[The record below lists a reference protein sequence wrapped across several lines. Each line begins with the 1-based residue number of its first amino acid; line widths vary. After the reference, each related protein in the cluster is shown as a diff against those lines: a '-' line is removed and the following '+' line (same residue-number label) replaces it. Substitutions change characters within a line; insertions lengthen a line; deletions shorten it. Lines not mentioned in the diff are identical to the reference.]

1 MVTSVA
7 RFFLPHGDA
16 LNSAEKAS
24 ISRLVGAC
32 RHYEQFNLQTSEGA
46 DAAAAYLAS
55 LEAAANVL
63 QIPSEN
69 RSYRSAFPLNYR
81 SLFPGEAR
89 CYRVDV
95 LEASIEHYNVMWV
108 NGEKFE
114 FSAEATQ
121 RAEALQNAWC
131 DLGVVLDRW
140 GRAAARGN
148 SMSQA
153 NVSPR
158 SMRPTR
164 AELRTALEML
174 DSAWAGFEER
184 YISELVDIE
193 AKARSLI
200 VTAIEREQRLEA
212 IEKKHGED
220 CQDVAEYREG
230 LELLVAAVARLNSV
244 ANVQRKGRDDLH
256 FQVLVDAK
264 DVLRRCKAASWSS
277 EAGQAAR
284 ILSLDVE
291 ESFQALRQYFRDV
304 AHCLERVDPHLG
316 NNQGLVD
323 RLMDWEESWEVGTG
337 YLQQRRVLDAL
348 CDAVADIKKAQRI
361 APKLASMCEEC
372 DVELFLV
379 LPRLVWLR
387 FLSKPICQV
396 PLLARILPHHV
407 SDSGSSTK
415 GGSKKKASAPVMSK
429 SLQGLLESYVRVDQ
443 QLQLAAPHGTASPEA
458 GTITKEILVKKLVDS
473 DADPAEVF
481 GSLLPSHRQAV
492 QARVD
497 ELLLELEGWS
507 MELQRHCPEDWN
519 QYSAV
524 LVRCLQSDE
533 TKDRSRPFTV

>member
-1 MVTSVA
+1 MLTSVA
-7 RFFLPHGDA
+7 RWLLPQGDA
-16 LNSAEKAS
+16 LNSAEEAI

-32 RHYEQFNLQTSEGA
+32 RHSESFNLQSSEGA
-46 DAAAAYLAS
+46 DSATAYLAAV
-55 LEAAANVL
+55 EAAANVL
-63 QIPSEN
+63 QIQPQS
-69 RSYRSAFPLNYR
+69 RSYRAAFPLNYR

-89 CYRVDV
+89 SYRVDV
-95 LEASIEHYNVMWV
+95 LEASIEHYNVIWV

-121 RAEALQNAWC
+121 RAEALQNAWY
-131 DLGVVLDRW
+131 DLGQVLDRW
-140 GRAAARGN
+140 GQAAARGN
-148 SMSQA
+148 SISQA
-153 NVSPR
+153 GVAPS

-164 AELRTALEML
+164 AELRHALETL
-174 DSAWAGFEER
+174 DAAWACFEER

-200 VTAIEREQRLEA
+200 VTAIEREQRLDVL
-212 IEKKHGED
+212 EKQYGED
-220 CQDVAEYREG
+220 CDDVAEYREG
-230 LELLVAAVARLNSV
+230 VKLLVAAVARLNSV

-256 FQVLVDAK
+256 FQVLIDAK
-264 DVLRRCKAASWSS
+264 AVLRQCKATGWSS
-277 EAGQAAR
+277 EAAQAAR
-284 ILSLDVE
+284 NLSLDVV
-291 ESFQALRQYFRDV
+291 ESFQAIRHYFREV

-348 CDAVADIKKAQRI
+348 CDAVAEIKKAQRV

-387 FLSKPICQV
+387 FLSKPACQG
-396 PLLARILPHHV
+396 PLLARLLPHHV
-407 SDSGSSTK
+407 MESESAMKGGTKGSPPTTSKKLQALLDSYASIDHLLHVTVQPPDLSGS
-415 GGSKKKASAPVMSK
+415 
-429 SLQGLLESYVRVDQ
+429 
-443 QLQLAAPHGTASPEA
+443 
-458 GTITKEILVKKLVDS
+458 ITKDVLVKKLVDS
-473 DADPAEVF
+473 DADPADVF
-481 GSLLPSHRQAV
+481 RSLPPSQRPGM

-497 ELLLELEGWS
+497 ELILELEGWS

-533 TKDRSRPFTV
+533 TKDRTRPFTV

>member
-1 MVTSVA
+1 MLTSVA
-7 RFFLPHGDA
+7 RFFMPHGDA
-16 LNSAEKAS
+16 LNSAEEAT
-24 ISRLVGAC
+24 ISRLVGAYQ
-32 RHYEQFNLQTSEGA
+32 HYENFNLQTAEGA

-55 LEAAANVL
+55 VEAAANAL

-69 RSYRSAFPLNYR
+69 RSYRAAFPLNYR

-95 LEASIEHYNVMWV
+95 LEASIEHYNVIWV

-114 FSAEATQ
+114 FSHEATQ
-121 RAEALQNAWC
+121 RAESLQQAWYALGA
-131 DLGVVLDRW
+131 VLDRW
-140 GRAAARGN
+140 GRAATRGH

-164 AELRTALEML
+164 VELRSALEML
-174 DSAWAGFEER
+174 DSAWAGFEDR

-212 IEKKHGED
+212 LEKKYGED

-230 LELLVAAVARLNSV
+230 LKLLVAAVARLNSV

-256 FQVLVDAK
+256 FQVLIDAK
-264 DVLRRCKAASWSS
+264 DVLRRCKAIGWSV

-284 ILSLDVE
+284 ILSSDVE

-337 YLQQRRVLDAL
+337 YLLQRRVMDAL
-348 CDAVADIKKAQRI
+348 CDTVAEIKKAQRI

-387 FLSKPICQV
+387 FLSKPTTQV
-396 PLLARILPHHV
+396 PLLARLLPHHV
-407 SDSGSSTK
+407 SDSGSSIK
-415 GGSKKKASAPVMSK
+415 GGSKKEASAPVMSK
-429 SLQGLLESYVRVDQ
+429 SLQGLVDSYASVDQ
-443 QLQLAAPHGTASPEA
+443 MLQQAAPYGVGSPEA

-481 GSLLPSHRQAV
+481 GSLVHPQRQAV
-492 QARVD
+492 QAVVD

-524 LVRCLQSDE
+524 LVRCLQTDE